1 MSYVYVALCDSLS
14 KRAEG
19 VKIAVG
25 IYNVWFRHEF
35 QPLILILNLT
45 IFTPNADGLKACE
58 NAYILVGFI
67 FRLVEN
73 SLRKCS
79 QQTVVM
85 PRKFKN
91 ILHFQ
96 NLASLRM

>member
-35 QPLILILNLT
+35 QPLILIRNLT

-67 FRLVEN
+67 FNVRNKLLLCYATEIQKYITFSKSRLAAHVN
-73 SLRKCS
+73 TR
-79 QQTVVM
+79 
-85 PRKFKN
+85 
-91 ILHFQ
+91 I
-96 NLASLRM
+96 